1 MYEGRTVFSQLLDHL
16 PRHTFRR
23 LVKRYRGDH
32 RVRSFT
38 CWDQFL
44 AMVFAQLTYRES
56 LRDIEACL
64 GAVPERFYHLGFR
77 CPAISRTTLADANEA
92 RDWRIYA
99 DFAQV
104 LILEARRLYTGE
116 RLALDLDQT
125 VYALDATTIDLC
137 LALFPWARFRR
148 RKGAIK
154 LHTLLDLSGS
164 IPTFV
169 HLTPGTVHEVNILDE
184 LIPEPGSIYV
194 MDRGYTDF
202 QRLYFWH
209 QAQAFFVIRGKKA
222 LDFRRRYSH
231 AVDRS
236 TGLVCDQTIVLQG
249 PKTATLY
256 PEALRRIRVQDP
268 ETGKRITLLT
278 NHFHLSA
285 ATVAD
290 LYRCRWQV
298 ELFFKW
304 IKQHL
309 RIKAFYGTSV
319 NAVKTQIWIAISVYV
334 LVAIVKKRL
343 GLERDLYTLLQ
354 ILSVTLFEK
363 TELPQALSL
372 TGSHVEEGQS
382 RNQLQLFDF

>member
-23 LVKRYRGDH
+23 LVKRYRGDR

-77 CPAISRTTLADANEA
+77 CPAISRTTLADANET

-104 LILEARRLYTGE
+104 LIHEARRLYTGE

-154 LHTLLDLSGS
+154 LHTLLDLSGN

-209 QAQAFFVIRGKKA
+209 QAHAFFVIRGKKA
-222 LDFRRRYSH
+222 LDFRRRCSH

-249 PKTATLY
+249 LKTATLY

-285 ATVAD
+285 GTVAD

-363 TELPQALSL
+363 TELLQALSL
-372 TGSHVEEGQS
+372 AGSRVEEAQS